1 MNQPLATCTC
11 LTTQASVCFQQLF
24 KCCFISTFIYVLF
37 HIIESHIH
45 INVNKIILFVYV
57 CMLCVCLI
65 RRVHTEL
72 SIRIQSGLERSHA
85 CPHLPLTHIVYSY
98 MCLSLTLDIAVIH
111 IEVLQTVAQQ
121 GLSVVHDHM
130 DIAFVVVTS
139 IHVSLFF
146 LSLQTKSTRSG
157 LAEGGE

>member
-1 MNQPLATCTC
+1 MCIDLIRIECASSQ
-11 LTTQASVCFQQLF
+11 TTSRDSFNPDWSCRFGLASV
-24 KCCFISTFIYVLF
+24 
-37 HIIESHIH
+37 
-45 INVNKIILFVYV
+45 
-57 CMLCVCLI
+57 
-65 RRVHTEL
+65 
-72 SIRIQSGLERSHA
+72 
-85 CPHLPLTHIVYSY
+85 
-98 MCLSLTLDIAVIH
+98 SLTLDIAVIYID

-130 DIAFVVVTS
+130 DIAFAVFTS